1 MHRHHINTKMYF
13 IVCASEERFVT
24 FWAVTRG
31 RRSEK
36 IVTNGDIRGGEKSRN
51 AIFEVML
58 FLNDP

>member
-1 MHRHHINTKMYF
+1 MYF
-13 IVCASEERFVT
+13 IVCTSEERFVT